1 MYLNSFSDK
10 YYHQYIKHNYMSD
23 FINNFI
29 NYLKALCLFFV
40 RLPKK
45 TTSKQWIPLI
55 ATLPISKQSF
65 LHGKL

>member
-1 MYLNSFSDK
+1 MF
-10 YYHQYIKHNYMSD
+10 D
-23 FINNFI
+23 FINKFFHC
-29 NYLKALCLFFV
+29 LKNICLFFV

-65 LHGKL
+65 LHGKVYRFIDPMNFNIQ